1 MKILWLVSFRPLKNS
16 SINDFYQS
24 LFVDSV
30 KCLNEDITFS
40 ITQFEEENVEVFI
53 KKKKLKS
60 FFKNIPKTNLPN
72 GKKYSNKIMLKYA
85 LDQCYEN
92 DFDYLVYSTADIVVP
107 NSLFKHVSNI
117 KDENFCALIYPN
129 THITNGKVKSTF
141 WPYYGI
147 DLIIF
152 KISKSKLLKFKEIIE
167 HYNQF
172 DWGINENFYISVC
185 EKLNLKIFNLFKK
198 INILKFENDFQA
210 FKENRSWQIRS
221 WKENQKYF
229 LNFLEKN
236 NLSKLYAY
244 GSYYYLLFKIFNFR
258 DISFKLA
265 LSYMIFYPYNF
276 IKKIH
281 NLIINLYKK
290 ICKKF

>member
-16 SINDFYQS
+16 SINDFYQT

-40 ITQFEEENVEVFI
+40 ITQFEEENVEMFI

-85 LDQCYEN
+85 LDQCYDN

-172 DWGINENFYISVC
+172 DWGVNENFYISVC

-198 INILKFENDFQA
+198 INVLKFENDFQA

-290 ICKKF
+290 I

>member
-40 ITQFEEENVEVFI
+40 ITQFEEENVELFI

-85 LDQCYEN
+85 LDQCYDN

-172 DWGINENFYISVC
+172 DWGVNENFYISVC

-198 INILKFENDFQA
+198 INVLKFENDFQA

>member
-40 ITQFEEENVEVFI
+40 ITQFEEENVELFI

-85 LDQCYEN
+85 LDQCYDN

-172 DWGINENFYISVC
+172 DWGVNENFYISVC

-198 INILKFENDFQA
+198 INVLKFENDFQA

-276 IKKIH
+276 IKKIY
-281 NLIINLYKK
+281 NLIINFKK
-290 ICKKF
+290 TCKKF